1 MKKSEF
7 RNRVV
12 YSTAGAST
20 VLLMSVLLAPAAYAQ
35 RYGGDVNAVI
45 GGVRAAIGIMATV
58 APGLVLAYYTWKM
71 RPKDMYDAAWLAIA
85 WCALAYVLR

>member
-1 MKKSEF
+1 MTKFKF
-7 RNRVV
+7 RNGVV
-12 YSTAGAST
+12 SGMAGA
-20 VLLMSVLLAPAAYAQ
+20 VAALLMSALWAPAAYAQ
-35 RYGGDVNAVI
+35 RYGGDINAVI